1 MKRVFSKEKWKKL
14 YAEEIMVKWVDKCD
28 GLTREEMSA
37 LGFMSMDEWFVD
49 VPSNDLE
56 DIPCLKEIKEVKNN
70 APLVNKK
77 FITPFITLVNT
88 FDEIVIIN
96 TDKIILVEKGRYNGE
111 DVYEIYL
118 EHDQFLRV
126 EPTPSNKEKN

>member
-1 MKRVFSKEKWKKL
+1 MKRVFNKKN
-14 YAEEIMVKWVDKCD
+14 WVSRYGASPNGELRGWLDICD
-28 GLTREEMSA
+28 GLTREEMGA
-37 LGFMSMDEWFVD
+37 LGFMSIDEWFVD

-56 DIPCLKEIKEVKNN
+56 DTPALN
-70 APLVNKK
+70 NKK

-126 EPTPSNKEKN
+126 EPTPSNKEKIEALLG